1 MISNEIAQTVYIPQ
15 TDSTNNFVKNLA
27 QLPTQSEFMVAY
39 TGFQTSGRGQRG
51 NSWESERDKNLLFS
65 LLCHPTFVKA
75 NRQFVLSQA
84 ISLSIK
90 EVLDTFAEGFSVK
103 WPNDIYWEE
112 RKIGGILIEN
122 ELNGRNL
129 ETAVIGVGINLNQR
143 RFVSDAPNPVS
154 LWQITGNDYD
164 AESLLERIIVRF
176 HKYYQQIKEGNADE
190 INNKYRNALLRT
202 EGYFRFRDEKG
213 TFEARIH
220 HVEPDG
226 HLVLKDKEGRL
237 RPYNFKEIV
246 YVF

>member
-27 QLPTQSEFMVAY
+27 QLHTQSEFMVAY

-51 NSWESERDKNLLFS
+51 NSWESEQDKNLLFS

-90 EVLDTFAEGFSVK
+90 EALDTFAEGFSIK
-103 WPNDIYWEE
+103 WPNDIYWKE

-143 RFVSDAPNPVS
+143 RFISDAPNPVS
-154 LWQITGNDYD
+154 LWQITGNEYN
-164 AESLLERIIVRF
+164 AESLLERIIARF

-190 INNKYRNALLRT
+190 INSSYRNALLRT

-226 HLVLKDKEGRL
+226 HLVLEDKEGRL